1 MSPKLKKGIRWAL
14 SAAIL
19 VFLILFARTIDWH
32 AAWNSMR
39 NASLPLLAAAI
50 GVNILSVLLK
60 GVRWWLFLR
69 PIGISSLPLSMRATI
84 AGAGLNNVLVAS
96 GGDAARVVFV
106 SRVTGVSSSS
116 VLASAAL
123 DRLFDPIGFV
133 ILLVAGVIVFELP
146 PQFEAWKLPAEIAL
160 GAIVLLLAW
169 FVYATRNVKPDDVAE
184 RTVKA
189 KTWTGRVRAY
199 LKSFGQTAGRLATGP
214 RFLGAMALSLL
225 GWVCQLW
232 CFDLAASAANVD
244 IPLAGSL
251 ACLLGINVGL
261 IIRATPG
268 NVGFFQFVYALMA
281 EQFGVSRNDAIAVSL
296 LIQTLQILPLTLLG
310 IALAPEFIFKR
321 GKEDRET
328 AAVSKEIEAVSKEI
342 EAERLTHHGPLSTAE
357 EVLDRAEK
365 AGIAPPPKTSRP
377 VV

>member
-1 MSPKLKKGIRWAL
+1 MNPKLKKGIRWVL

-39 NASLPLLAAAI
+39 HASLPLLTAAI

-69 PIGISSLPLSMRATI
+69 PIGITSLPLAMRATI
-84 AGAGLNNVLVAS
+84 AGAGLNNVLVAN

-106 SRVTGVSSSS
+106 SRVTGVSSST
-116 VLASAAL
+116 VLASVAL
-123 DRLFDPIGFV
+123 EKLFDPIGFV
-133 ILLVAGVIVFELP
+133 MLLVVGVIVFELP
-146 PQFEAWKLPAEIAL
+146 PQFEAWKLAAEVTL
-160 GAIVLLLAW
+160 GVIVLLLIF
-169 FVYATRNVKPDDVAE
+169 FVYATRNIKPEHVPE
-184 RTVKA
+184 RRATPR
-189 KTWTGRVRAY
+189 TWTGKLVAY
-199 LKSFGQTAGRLATGP
+199 FKSFGQTAGRLATGP
-214 RFLGAMALSLL
+214 RFLAAMALSLL
-225 GWVCQLW
+225 SWGCQLW
-232 CFDLAASAANVD
+232 CFDLAASAAHVP

-281 EQFGVSRNDAIAVSL
+281 EQFGVTRNDAIAVSL

-321 GKEDRET
+321 GKEDSET
-328 AAVSKEIEAVSKEI
+328 DAVARKIEE
-342 EAERLTHHGPLSTAE
+342 ERLTHHGPLSTAE
-357 EVLDRAEK
+357 EVLQRAGK
-365 AGIAPPPKTSRP
+365 AGIAAPPKKS
-377 VV
+377 